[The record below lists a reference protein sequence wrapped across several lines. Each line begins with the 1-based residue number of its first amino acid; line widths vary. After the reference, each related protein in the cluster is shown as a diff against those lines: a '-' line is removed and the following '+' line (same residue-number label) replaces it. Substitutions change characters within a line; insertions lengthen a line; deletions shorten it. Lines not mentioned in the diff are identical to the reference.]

1 MSRFRNQEVLIDILN
16 VAQEWKA
23 EKTVA
28 ALASVGAPVAQVVR
42 DGREIDSRVE
52 EVVP

>member
-1 MSRFRNQEVLIDILN
+1 MSSGNLAENASV
-16 VAQEWKA
+16 QEWKA

-28 ALASVGAPVAQVVR
+28 ALASVGAPVAQVLR
-42 DGREIDSRVE
+42 DGKEVDSKVE